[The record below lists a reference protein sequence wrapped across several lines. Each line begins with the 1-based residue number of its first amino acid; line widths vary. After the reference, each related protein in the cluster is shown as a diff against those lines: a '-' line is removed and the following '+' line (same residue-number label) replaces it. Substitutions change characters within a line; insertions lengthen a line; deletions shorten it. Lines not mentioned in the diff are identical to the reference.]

1 MKNVPSRMSA
11 EELSLVLCISEETVK
26 TLAKTKQIPSVR
38 QKNRLYFDFKK
49 ILEHFRKIE
58 GGTA

>member
-1 MKNVPSRMSA
+1 MKNALSRMSA

-26 TLAKTKQIPSVR
+26 TLAKTKQIPFVR
-38 QKNRLYFDFKK
+38 QKNRLYFDFTKV
-49 ILEHFRKIE
+49 LDHFRKME